1 MIPEV
6 EKFFRR
12 DHVQKNTALI
22 QAGSEAGNMNQGLV
36 PAGFFAFGVGT
47 FGLGKQRLFVSIGRR
62 NPRVAAHE
70 GSSF

>member
-6 EKFFRR
+6 EKVF
-12 DHVQKNTALI
+12 QAGSCAKNTALI

-47 FGLGKQRLFVSIGRR
+47 FGLGNSLFVSIGRR

>member
-6 EKFFRR
+6 EKVF
-12 DHVQKNTALI
+12 QAGSCAKNTALI

-47 FGLGKQRLFVSIGRR
+47 FGLGKQPLGVNRPPQSARSGL
-62 NPRVAAHE
+62 
-70 GSSF
+70 